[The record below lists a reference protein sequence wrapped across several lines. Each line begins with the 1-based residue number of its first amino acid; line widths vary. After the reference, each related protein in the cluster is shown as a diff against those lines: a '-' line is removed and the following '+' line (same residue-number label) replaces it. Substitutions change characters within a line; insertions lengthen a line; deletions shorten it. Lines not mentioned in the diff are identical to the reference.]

1 MKTYPVIKTSFIPR
15 GFKHCEIAYIVDF
28 TFDGEENYL
37 RGDDVEIKQAYL
49 TYIKKE
55 LLQLVDT
62 LLVLFRPMIMK
73 NNDISFI
80 ALKDNTDIPKLKS
93 TINKLLV
100 EAKQFTKETMDIS
113 ASLVCGMVMLE
124 DKEPTIL
131 KANKVGDL
139 LVESDEYKNN
149 RLRPQG
155 VMEKESLS
163 YVTPYSEFRTS
174 IYNRQDAL

>member
-1 MKTYPVIKTSFIPR
+1 MKKYPVIKTNFIPR

-37 RGDDVEIKQAYL
+37 VGDDVEIKKAYL

-55 LLQLVDT
+55 MLQLVDS
-62 LLVLFRPMIMK
+62 LLVLYRPMIMG
-73 NNDISFI
+73 NNDMDFI

-93 TINKLLV
+93 TIDKLLV
-100 EAKQFTKETMDIS
+100 EATQFTKETMDIS
-113 ASLVCGMVMLE
+113 ASLIYGMIMLE
-124 DKEPTIL
+124 DKEPTML
-131 KANKVGDL
+131 KANRVGNL

-155 VMEKESLS
+155 VLEKESLS

-174 IYNRQDAL
+174 IYNKQDS